1 MAEPKLYSEFRS
13 DYGNFYLIEIW
24 DEDYTGTQPSFFNI
38 ASNGFDLTYTG
49 QTDNI
54 YTPIVGSSVSVSMYV
69 RDAATRAFETDF
81 KNYQENRYFI
91 KIWKGEFSGQNANQW
106 YNTTK
111 VSDDGL
117 VMNFSP
123 DNEEVVYLDLF
134 WGGYITQDIVQIED
148 ASEPYI
154 LQLEAIDGISK
165 LQNIDGPDGIT
176 PIQNVFSSAIF
187 NSHSYNIYPSEW
199 PALKMI
205 SNWWSQQ
212 HTYDATK
219 NVLETTVVDLN
230 VFHTY
235 NSDGSVNRVSYYEI
249 LKGICQIFGLRFY
262 YSNGSYRAEQIFQR
276 DNDTITEFSYKPN
289 GNFIGYESVTRDKTI
304 NQTSN
309 RARLSGNIFNFLP
322 AVNETRIQTAEDG
335 IDYNG
340 VRATNVSTPL
350 IDLGFTPSV
359 GGSNFLE
366 ITFNYEV
373 TLDANVT
380 DTQQFLWYML
390 DVDVIQTDGTTT
402 YYLER
407 DHTKVQPLGQTW
419 TTTQADGGYQI
430 LVGRFVERSD
440 VLFGYQY
447 ARGQHT
453 IVTPLLQIDGDITV
467 QFNSNRFINANGT
480 TKVLNTSNTS
490 TWRTTVQSITK
501 SIGTNGYDIR
511 SKTTNNN
518 NDSGIIYNLGDTKI
532 FDGPGTAGSLYQ
544 RNHSTL
550 VKTLTTGWR
559 EGNTGTYNTIQRLV
573 ANEFLT
579 LMNKPI
585 QKYEGSIFSSHP
597 FMNRLVFE
605 AKNWLQIGG
614 TFTAGNDQWDGEW
627 FAISKESITITNTD
641 TGVAVDPVFSIGG
654 SNGIGNVNIAALDVN
669 TLIGVNADLDNDVNI
684 GNDLGVTGNETV
696 GGTLGVTGISTLA
709 ATNVGQFTTTSRV
722 NVTINDITANDGGG
736 ENLSANSNFN
746 FITYEGNNGTYTIN
760 LPEAGE
766 GVILRFKTDD
776 TIAAN
781 KTITLQPQSGG
792 RIDAESTYVMNRSY
806 DGITLLGRGGDNKWF
821 IIQKKEK

>member
-1 MAEPKLYSEFRS
+1 MANPKLFSEFRS

-24 DEDYTGTQPSFFNI
+24 DRDYTGTEPSSFNVTG
-38 ASNGFDLTYTG
+38 NGFDLKYTG

-54 YTPIVGSSVSVSMYV
+54 YSSIIGSSVSVGMYV
-69 RDAATRAFETDF
+69 RDAATRSFETDF

-91 KIWKGEFSGQNANQW
+91 KIWKGQFDGQNADQW

-123 DNEEVVYLDLF
+123 DEEQVVYLDFF
-134 WGGYITQDIVQIED
+134 WGGYITQDVVQIED
-148 ASEPYI
+148 ASEPYV
-154 LQLEAIDGISK
+154 LQLEASDGIAK
-165 LQNIDGPDGIT
+165 LKNIDGPDGIT

-187 NSHSYNIYPSEW
+187 DSYSYNIYPSEW

-212 HTYDATK
+212 HTYDANE
-219 NVLETTVVDLN
+219 NVLETTVVDLD

-235 NSDGSVNRVSYYEI
+235 NADGSVNRVSYYEV

-262 YSNGSYRAEQIFQR
+262 YSGGSYRAEQIFQR
-276 DNDTITEFSYKPN
+276 DNDTIKEFSYKPN
-289 GNFIGYESVTRDKTI
+289 GNFISYESVTRDKTI
-304 NQTSN
+304 NQKSN
-309 RARLSGNIFNFLP
+309 RARLAGNIFNFLP
-322 AVNETRIQTAEDG
+322 AVNEARIQTSENG

-340 VRATNVSTPL
+340 VTATNVSTPL
-350 IDLGFTPSV
+350 IDLGFTPGV

-380 DTQQFLWYML
+380 DTPQYLWYML

-419 TTTQADGGYQI
+419 TTIQADGGYQV

-440 VLFGYQY
+440 LGYQY

-453 IVTPLLQIDGDITV
+453 IVTPLLQSDGDITV

-480 TKVLNTSNTS
+480 TKVLNASNTS
-490 TWRTTVQSITK
+490 TWRAKVISITK

-511 SKTTNNN
+511 STTTDNN

-544 RNHSTL
+544 RNPSTL
-550 VKTLTTGWR
+550 AKTLTSGWR
-559 EGNTGTYNTIQRLV
+559 EGNTGTYNTIQRFV
-573 ANEFLT
+573 ANEFLS
-579 LMNKPI
+579 LMNTPV
-585 QKYEGSIFSSHP
+585 QKYEGSIFSNHD
-597 FMNRLVFE
+597 FMTRLVFE
-605 AKNWLQIGG
+605 AKNWLQLGG
-614 TFTAGNDQWDGEW
+614 TFNANSDEWDGEW
-627 FAISKESITITNTD
+627 FAISKETITINNTD

-654 SNGIGNVNIAALDVN
+654 SNGIGNINIAALDVN

-684 GNDLGVTGNETV
+684 GNDLGVAGDETI
-696 GGTLGVTGISTLA
+696 GGTLGVTGVSTLA
-709 ATNVGQFTTTSRV
+709 ATSVGAFTTTDQV
-722 NVTINDITANDGGG
+722 NVTINQITATAAGNETL
-736 ENLSANSNFN
+736 ENAKHFN
-746 FITYEGNNGTYTIN
+746 FLSYSGGNGTYTIT
-760 LPEAGE
+760 LPAAED

-776 TIAAN
+776 SVVAN
-781 KTITLQPQSGG
+781 KTITLQGDGSE
-792 RIDAESTYVMNRSY
+792 RIDGESSYIMNRSY
-806 DGITLLGRGGDNKWF
+806 DGISIVALNSNWF

>member
-289 GNFIGYESVTRDKTI
+289 GNYIGYESVTRDKTI

-373 TLDANVT
+373 TLDKPME
-380 DTQQFLWYML
+380 LP
-390 DVDVIQTDGTTT
+390 
-402 YYLER
+402 R
-407 DHTKVQPLGQTW
+407 
-419 TTTQADGGYQI
+419 
-430 LVGRFVERSD
+430 
-440 VLFGYQY
+440 
-447 ARGQHT
+447 
-453 IVTPLLQIDGDITV
+453 
-467 QFNSNRFINANGT
+467 
-480 TKVLNTSNTS
+480 
-490 TWRTTVQSITK
+490 
-501 SIGTNGYDIR
+501 
-511 SKTTNNN
+511 
-518 NDSGIIYNLGDTKI
+518 II
-532 FDGPGTAGSLYQ
+532 
-544 RNHSTL
+544 
-550 VKTLTTGWR
+550 
-559 EGNTGTYNTIQRLV
+559 
-573 ANEFLT
+573 
-579 LMNKPI
+579 
-585 QKYEGSIFSSHP
+585 
-597 FMNRLVFE
+597 
-605 AKNWLQIGG
+605 
-614 TFTAGNDQWDGEW
+614 
-627 FAISKESITITNTD
+627 
-641 TGVAVDPVFSIGG
+641 
-654 SNGIGNVNIAALDVN
+654 
-669 TLIGVNADLDNDVNI
+669 
-684 GNDLGVTGNETV
+684 
-696 GGTLGVTGISTLA
+696 
-709 ATNVGQFTTTSRV
+709 
-722 NVTINDITANDGGG
+722 
-736 ENLSANSNFN
+736 
-746 FITYEGNNGTYTIN
+746 
-760 LPEAGE
+760 
-766 GVILRFKTDD
+766 
-776 TIAAN
+776 
-781 KTITLQPQSGG
+781 
-792 RIDAESTYVMNRSY
+792 
-806 DGITLLGRGGDNKWF
+806 
-821 IIQKKEK
+821 

>member
-38 ASNGFDLTYTG
+38 AANGFDLTYTG

-123 DNEEVVYLDLF
+123 DNEEVVYLNLF

-199 PALKMI
+199 PALKRI

-380 DTQQFLWYML
+380 DTQQFL
-390 DVDVIQTDGTTT
+390 
-402 YYLER
+402 
-407 DHTKVQPLGQTW
+407 
-419 TTTQADGGYQI
+419 
-430 LVGRFVERSD
+430 F
-440 VLFGYQY
+440 
-447 ARGQHT
+447 
-453 IVTPLLQIDGDITV
+453 
-467 QFNSNRFINANGT
+467 
-480 TKVLNTSNTS
+480 
-490 TWRTTVQSITK
+490 
-501 SIGTNGYDIR
+501 
-511 SKTTNNN
+511 
-518 NDSGIIYNLGDTKI
+518 
-532 FDGPGTAGSLYQ
+532 
-544 RNHSTL
+544 
-550 VKTLTTGWR
+550 
-559 EGNTGTYNTIQRLV
+559 
-573 ANEFLT
+573 
-579 LMNKPI
+579 
-585 QKYEGSIFSSHP
+585 
-597 FMNRLVFE
+597 NRLD
-605 AKNWLQIGG
+605 KHGQQYKLM
-614 TFTAGNDQWDGEW
+614 
-627 FAISKESITITNTD
+627 
-641 TGVAVDPVFSIGG
+641 
-654 SNGIGNVNIAALDVN
+654 
-669 TLIGVNADLDNDVNI
+669 ADI
-684 GNDLGVTGNETV
+684 K
-696 GGTLGVTGISTLA
+696 
-709 ATNVGQFTTTSRV
+709 F
-722 NVTINDITANDGGG
+722 
-736 ENLSANSNFN
+736 
-746 FITYEGNNGTYTIN
+746 
-760 LPEAGE
+760 
-766 GVILRFKTDD
+766 
-776 TIAAN
+776 
-781 KTITLQPQSGG
+781 
-792 RIDAESTYVMNRSY
+792 
-806 DGITLLGRGGDNKWF
+806 
-821 IIQKKEK
+821 

>member
-249 LKGICQIFGLRFY
+249 LKGVCQIFGLRFY

-289 GNFIGYESVTRDKTI
+289 GNYIGYESVTRDKTI

-544 RNHSTL
+544 RNPSTL

-709 ATNVGQFTTTSRV
+709 ATSVGQFTTTSRV